1 MCEDIFSRPLC
12 DIMRDFTDGHILYE
26 EGNYV
31 FVSAYLL
38 DVSVCYVPRSYIGD
52 NAYALTISFGCR
64 QDAIGVE
71 TVLYEQLV
79 EDSNKDGV
87 LHINKILKQVT
98 EAFNI
103 KEERFDSKPCIMIID
118 KRNMMDVCGIEQFRA
133 LGARK
138 RIMFSEISGAKELG
152 VNDYD

>member
-12 DIMRDFTDGHILYE
+12 DVMRDFTDGHILYE

-31 FVSAYLL
+31 FVPAYLL
-38 DVSVCYVPRSYIGD
+38 DVSVCYVPRGYIGD
-52 NAYALTISFGCR
+52 NAYALTISFGWC
-64 QDAIGVE
+64 QDAVGVG
-71 TVLYEQLV
+71 TVSYEQLV

-103 KEERFDSKPCIMIID
+103 KEERFDPKPCIMIID
-118 KRNMMDVCGIEQFRA
+118 KRNMMDVCGIEQFRS

-138 RIMFSEISGAKELG
+138 RIMFSEISEAKELE